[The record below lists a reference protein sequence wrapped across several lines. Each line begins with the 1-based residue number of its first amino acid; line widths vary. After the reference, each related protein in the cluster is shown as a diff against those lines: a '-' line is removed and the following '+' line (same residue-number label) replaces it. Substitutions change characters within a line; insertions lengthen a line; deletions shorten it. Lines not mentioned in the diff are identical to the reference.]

1 MSEITKVNEDVF
13 EEEVLK
19 AAQPVM
25 VDFSAVWCGPCKM
38 LDPVV
43 AQLAGEWQGK
53 IKVVKVDVDHN
64 PNLAMQ
70 YQIMSVPTLLL
81 FVDGEAKER
90 MIGFKPKNQIEKI
103 FLPHLN

>member
-1 MSEITKVNEDVF
+1 MSDLTKVNEDIF
-13 EEEVLK
+13 QSEVLN
-19 AAQPVM
+19 AAVPVI

-43 AQLAGEWQGK
+43 QQLAGEWNGK

-70 YQIMSVPTLLL
+70 YQVMSVPTLVL
-81 FVDGEAKER
+81 FVDGQPKER